1 MNIADEFEFLCK
13 SAMFSPGLQKLTA
26 QNRAGYLKPIMNTKM
41 PPGLGGTDSLAGG
54 IRPTNNAPKV
64 NMSMAPKPLN
74 I

>member
-1 MNIADEFEFLCK
+1 MNISDAFEFLCK

-26 QNRAGYLKPIMNTKM
+26 QNRAGYLKPVINTKM
-41 PPGLGGTDSLAGG
+41 PPGLGGMDSLSGG
-54 IRPTNNAPKV
+54 IRPTNNTPKV